1 MKQNNCLTH
10 HYTLYIKLLQT
21 IQVVAHS
28 IESILK
34 EMKKEDTEIEDVVM
48 ADIENLLNEL
58 NIKKSDS
65 DFSSLEQKYDGI
77 KNNQESVGIILNTI
91 KKEIT
96 ELEDVTVADVENL
109 LRNLN
114 IKKNIADNIEGL
126 NICFDD
132 FEVNL

>member
-1 MKQNNCLTH
+1 M
-10 HYTLYIKLLQT
+10 LQT

-48 ADIENLLNEL
+48 ANIENLLNEL

-91 KKEIT
+91 KKVIT
-96 ELEDVTVADVENL
+96 ELEDVTVEDVDL

-114 IKKNIADNIEGL
+114 IKKNLAEAENIEEL
-126 NICFDD
+126 KTCFAD
-132 FEVNL
+132 FEV